1 MIDLW
6 SSPVRENALN
16 WQVSIPGSK
25 SLTNRWFILAAIAD
39 SPSEIQLPLRARDT
53 DLMMGAI
60 SALGARVEV
69 FEGRVQI
76 TPGRLS
82 GSAQVDCGLAG
93 TVMRFVPP
101 IATLAKGDIRFDGD
115 PRARVRPMR
124 QIISALQSLGAEI
137 EDDNRGTLPFTV
149 HGKGSLPGGEVELD
163 ASSSSQFV
171 SALLLAGSRYEKGI
185 KVVHSGGPLPSIP
198 HIDMTVQVL
207 NHVGIEVSVEVSSS
221 NSATWAIKPGVP
233 RGFNIQVEPDLSNAA
248 PFVAAA
254 LVCGGSVTIENWPA
268 ATTQAGDALR
278 TLIPMLGGKVERV
291 GANLKF
297 SGTGEINGIDV
308 DLHDVGEL
316 TPVVAALCALAD
328 SPSQLRGIAHLR
340 GHETDRLAALT
351 TEINRLGGNVTET
364 EDGLLI
370 MPAKLMGN
378 SFSTYEDHRMAM
390 AGAVLGLRVPNLEIE
405 DIQTTGKTLPE
416 FASLWHEMVTS

>member
-25 SLTNRWFILAAIAD
+25 SLTNRWLILAAIAD

-124 QIISALQSLGAEI
+124 QIISALQTLGAEI

-207 NHVGIEVSVEVSSS
+207 NHVGIEVSVEVSSN

-351 TEINRLGGNVTET
+351 TEINGLGGNVTET

-370 MPAKLMGN
+370 KPAKLMGN

>member
-1 MIDLW
+1 M
-6 SSPVRENALN
+6 
-16 WQVSIPGSK
+16 
-25 SLTNRWFILAAIAD
+25 AAIAD

-124 QIISALQSLGAEI
+124 QIISALQTLGAEI

-207 NHVGIEVSVEVSSS
+207 NHVGIEVSVEVSSN

-351 TEINRLGGNVTET
+351 TEINGLGGNVTET

-370 MPAKLMGN
+370 KPAKLMGN

>member
-124 QIISALQSLGAEI
+124 QIISALQTLGAEI

-370 MPAKLMGN
+370 QPAKLMGN

>member
-25 SLTNRWFILAAIAD
+25 SLTNRWLILAAIAD

-124 QIISALQSLGAEI
+124 QIISALQTLGAEI

-370 MPAKLMGN
+370 KPAKLMGN

>member
-124 QIISALQSLGAEI
+124 QIISALQTLGAEI

-370 MPAKLMGN
+370 KPAKLMGN